1 MKSLTIT
8 FHASHNHGSMLQA
21 FALQQTLNKVCGGNE
36 ILNFRTK
43 RQERMMRVFTFRGAI
58 GPILKD
64 ISHLFFYRQ
73 LKKRY
78 TAFEEFISKYLHTT
92 EVTYRTLEELQR
104 ANLQY
109 DLFVAGS
116 DQIWNPRPEDFDWA
130 YYLPFVQGRKV
141 SYAASMGP
149 CGILSKKEQIKI
161 NDFLKDFYAI
171 SVREQG
177 TEKAIKNISQ
187 HFDVQVNIDPVFL
200 LDAKEWCNK
209 LPLKGNNHGRYI
221 FFYTLFADKEMINMV
236 KSVSKKMGLP
246 VITPC
251 FSNINDVFAP
261 FEKQLASGPIE
272 FLHLLSNAQLVITS
286 SFHGTAFSMIFH
298 KRLISLRGLTD
309 NRIGN
314 LLRLVEMENCAVGSM
329 ADIARVLTE
338 EEINWR
344 KVDAVIERERSKSL
358 SYLKSCVE

>member
-1 MKSLTIT
+1 MK
-8 FHASHNHGSMLQA
+8 
-21 FALQQTLNKVCGGNE
+21 
-36 ILNFRTK
+36 
-43 RQERMMRVFTFRGAI
+43 
-58 GPILKD
+58 
-64 ISHLFFYRQ
+64 
-73 LKKRY
+73 
-78 TAFEEFISKYLHTT
+78 
-92 EVTYRTLEELQR
+92 
-104 ANLQY
+104 Y

-130 YYLPFVQGRKV
+130 YYLPFAQGRKV

-149 CGILSKKEQIKI
+149 CGVLSIMEQRKI

-200 LDAKEWCNK
+200 LDEKEWRSK
-209 LPLKGNNHGRYI
+209 LPLKGNAHGEYI

-236 KSVSKKMGLP
+236 KYVSKKMGMP

-298 KRLISLRGLTD
+298 KRFISLRGLAD

-314 LLRLVEMENCAVGSM
+314 LLHLVDMENCDVDSM
-329 ADIARVLTE
+329 SAIDRVLTE
-338 EEINWR
+338 KETNWV

-358 SYLKSCVE
+358 SYLKNCIEK